1 MLKKFTFQDN
11 LGNMLSS
18 SHKPYTP
25 QTTTTQIETVFEGFE
40 DYMNIDNDYA
50 IYSETSPDTVPKYT
64 MISKPTLSF
73 DKLSPDN
80 HRTPTLVP
88 SSGVLTIPTQ
98 PHEQIHTSEKEVQT
112 DKDNDDFPNE
122 VPAVQDVLVSKLLE
136 QSHMSTINTIYIGSL
151 SIIGLYV
158 LFRYM
163 KY

>member
-11 LGNMLSS
+11 LGNILSS

-40 DYMNIDNDYA
+40 DYMNIDNDYV

-64 MISKPTLSF
+64 MISKPTL
-73 DKLSPDN
+73 PN
-80 HRTPTLVP
+80 
-88 SSGVLTIPTQ
+88 Q
-98 PHEQIHTSEKEVQT
+98 AHEQIHKIETEVKS
-112 DKDNDDFPNE
+112 DEDNDDLPNE
-122 VPAVQDVLVSKLLE
+122 VPSVQDVLVSKLLE
-136 QSHMSTINTIYIGSL
+136 QSHMSNINTIYIGSL

>member
-1 MLKKFTFQDN
+1 MLKTFTFQDN

-25 QTTTTQIETVFEGFE
+25 QTTTSQIETVFEGFE
-40 DYMNIDNDYA
+40 DYMKVDNDFA

-64 MISKPTLSF
+64 MISKPT
-73 DKLSPDN
+73 
-80 HRTPTLVP
+80 T
-88 SSGVLTIPTQ
+88 PTQ
-98 PHEQIHTSEKEVQT
+98 PHNQIYKTEKEVQT
-112 DKDNDDFPNE
+112 DEDTDD
-122 VPAVQDVLVSKLLE
+122 VPSAVPQVQDVIVSKFLE
-136 QSHMSTINTIYIGSL
+136 PSKMSTINTIYIGSL